1 MSIGGQ
7 VVSWSKCKPIFH
19 FGNSKKESK
28 NTNTGKKCSMW
39 ATNDGDYWKIWLL
52 VSDQGILTGKLLKR
66 ERWITFASWTSG
78 FILNQFIPSI
88 NPLTPCYPHFLYQSS
103 WSHPH
108 LFPRDHASSVLLSQA
123 YSVSLFYR
131 LSSLYL
137 RLHLRHNLVLNNN
150 LRQ

>member
-1 MSIGGQ
+1 
-7 VVSWSKCKPIFH
+7 
-19 FGNSKKESK
+19 
-28 NTNTGKKCSMW
+28 MW
-39 ATNDGDYWKIWLL
+39 ATSDDDYWKIWLL
-52 VSDQGILTGKLLKR
+52 VSDQGILTGKLVKR
-66 ERWITFASWTSG
+66 VRWITFAFWTSG

-108 LFPRDHASSVLLSQA
+108 LLPRDHASSILLSQA

-137 RLHLRHNLVLNNN
+137 QTHSEHLYLRHDSVLNNN
-150 LRQ
+150 KVKSTIRCCTVAPLLQV

>member
-1 MSIGGQ
+1 MR
-7 VVSWSKCKPIFH
+7 V
-19 FGNSKKESK
+19 
-28 NTNTGKKCSMW
+28 
-39 ATNDGDYWKIWLL
+39 TNDGDYWKIWPL

-66 ERWITFASWTSG
+66 VRWITFAFWTSG

-108 LFPRDHASSVLLSQA
+108 LFPGDHASSILLSQA

-137 RLHLRHNLVLNNN
+137 QAHSEHLYLRRDLVTKQQFKMVKSAIQCCTVAPL
-150 LRQ
+150 LPQV